1 MSSWLGRR
9 NRLANARTIL
19 MLPIIA
25 LLAGCSQ
32 DMRDLHSYLQ
42 EVKQRPGGTI
52 TALPEMEPFATFNYP
67 ETVAR
72 DPFAPLA
79 FGKLEQMANRTQS
92 GPRPDPTRPKEA
104 LEEYPLDSLAFV
116 GTLRRGDQF
125 WALIR
130 DPGGTI
136 HRVQNGNH
144 MGQRYGRVV
153 AISPRSIELTELI
166 PDQQGG
172 WLRHEGSLAMN
183 D

>member
-1 MSSWLGRR
+1 MSSLLDRR
-9 NRLANARTIL
+9 NRLAAIRAVL
-19 MLPIIA
+19 LLPIIA

-32 DMRDLHSYLQ
+32 DMHDLRSYLQ
-42 EVKQRPGGTI
+42 EVKQRPGRPI
-52 TALPEMEPFATFNYP
+52 AALPEMKPLATFNYP
-67 ETVAR
+67 DTATR

-79 FGKLEQMANRTQS
+79 FGKPEQTASRAQS
-92 GPRPDPTRPKEA
+92 GPRPDPTRPREA

-116 GTLRRGDQF
+116 GTLRRGNQL

-130 DPGGTI
+130 DPGGTV
-136 HRVQNGNH
+136 HRVQNGNY